1 MPDDRVTFVARD
13 AQLQGLEEALRQALD
28 GKTTVCFVTGEAG
41 AGKTALVR
49 EFGRRAEL
57 EHQSLVQASGNCSAF
72 SGDADPYL
80 PFREI
85 LAQLTGS
92 ADAKVA
98 EGALTSESAG
108 RLAGILRKTSG
119 ALIEYGPALIEI
131 FVPGAELAAKL
142 GKKVVRRSGQRRQ
155 DGYGERGSTAGD
167 GGVVDQG
174 QIFEQYT
181 NVLRRVASDS
191 PLLLVLDDLHWV
203 DPASVG
209 LLFHLVRRL
218 GDAPVLFV
226 GTYRPQ
232 DVALGRDGE
241 RHPMEQVVAELRRLV
256 GEVVIDLDAA
266 SDSEDREMIDALI
279 DVEPN
284 RLGENF
290 RRALQERTD
299 GQPLFTTELL
309 QTMRER
315 GDLVRD
321 DQGRWIETGAF
332 DWDVLPARVEGVI
345 GERMGRLRSAE
356 RRLLLVGS
364 VEGEEF
370 TAEVVAA
377 VEEQAPRDV
386 VRALSSDAVKS
397 HDVLRARGVLR
408 TGEQRL
414 TRYGFRHKSRLT
426 NRREPGFTKTWPA
439 HSRSSTVSVPRTW
452 HSSWHGT
459 MRRPDFCVNPS
470 ISSCWQQ
477 VLREARRRTKRRRR
491 ASRKRWRSWSA
502 WRARRTLAWTV
513 PGCWRSANRRW
524 RPWVTFSR
532 TPEGTTRLERSTRR
546 RSRS

>member
-13 AQLQGLEEALRQALD
+13 AQLQGLEEALRQALN

-57 EHQSLVQASGNCSAF
+57 EHERLVQASGSCSAF

-108 RLAGILRKTSG
+108 RLARILKKTSG
-119 ALIEYGPALIEI
+119 ALVEYGPALIEI

-142 GKKVVRRSGQRRQ
+142 GKKVVRRSGQAESH
-155 DGYGERGSTAGD
+155 GAS
-167 GGVVDQG
+167 VVDQG

-209 LLFHLVRRL
+209 LLFHLARRL
-218 GDAPVLFV
+218 GDAPIFFV

-241 RHPMEQVVAELRRLV
+241 RHPMEQVVAELKRLA
-256 GEVVIDLDAA
+256 GEVIIDLDAA
-266 SDSEDREMIDALI
+266 ADSEDREMIDALI

-284 RLGENF
+284 RLGETF

-299 GQPLFTTELL
+299 GHPLFTTELL

-321 DQGRWIETGAF
+321 DHGRWIETGRF

-345 GERMGRLRSAE
+345 GERMGRLPSAE

-377 VEEQAPRDV
+377 VEEQAPREV

-397 HDVLRARGVLR
+397 HDVLRAKGVLR

-414 TRYGFRHKSRLT
+414 TRYGFRHNLFQRWLYESIDESERTWLHEDVARALEELHGERAPDVALQLARHAAGSKCCAKRAGE
-426 NRREPGFTKTWPA
+426 RRGGGGLRGSDGAPGAPGEREGQWRGRCLDA
-439 HSRSSTVSVPRTW
+439 GGPRTDA
-452 HSSWHGT
+452 GG
-459 MRRPDFCVNPS
+459 
-470 ISSCWQQ
+470 
-477 VLREARRRTKRRRR
+477 
-491 ASRKRWRSWSA
+491 
-502 WRARRTLAWTV
+502 
-513 PGCWRSANRRW
+513 PG
-524 RPWVTFSR
+524 
-532 TPEGTTRLERSTRR
+532 
-546 RSRS
+546 